1 MQTRALRSATACAQ
15 DSATVAASLV
25 RYWLGIVPLVRRE
38 LRHWGRQAQAIPD
51 PTLRAQALATLD
63 LERLNVEGAT
73 VFATLVPRRRWPAF
87 VPLLVAFQVMYD
99 YLDTIGEQTVD
110 DPLRNGLQ
118 LHRALAVA
126 LDPDLAPE
134 DYYAHHP
141 QGEDGG
147 YLDALVLRCRLALP
161 QLRASLA
168 VMRVARRA
176 AERCSAGQAYTHAAM
191 GHGDTRL
198 AAWAR
203 AQDRAGGYR
212 WWELSAGAISSVG
225 VYALLAAATDPQTT
239 AAEAARID
247 AAYFPPICALSALLD
262 SFIDRDADALT
273 ANHSSYRH
281 YSTGLVAAE
290 RIALIGRQAAS
301 LARDLPHGRRHVAI
315 VAGIV
320 AYYLSA
326 VDNGF
331 EGRIVA
337 RELRAS
343 VGPTV
348 AGILA
353 TMRLRRRLKHRRHV
367 AEG

>member
-1 MQTRALRSATACAQ
+1 MQVRAPRSVTACAQ
-15 DSATVAASLV
+15 DSATVAASLA

-38 LRHWGRQAQAIPD
+38 LRYWERQAQTIPD
-51 PTLRAQALATLD
+51 PTLRAQAVATLN
-63 LERLNVEGAT
+63 LERLNVEGAA
-73 VFATLVPRRRWPAF
+73 VFATLVPRRRWPSF
-87 VPLLVAFQVMYD
+87 VPMLVAFQVMYD
-99 YLDTIGEQTVD
+99 YLDTVGEQAVD
-110 DPLRNGLQ
+110 DPLRDGLQ

-126 LDPDLAPE
+126 LDPDLRPA

-141 QGEDGG
+141 HHDDGG
-147 YLDALVLRCRLALP
+147 YLDALVMRCRLSLP
-161 QLRASLA
+161 RLRASPA

-176 AERCSAGQAYTHAAM
+176 AERCSAGQAHTHAAM
-191 GHGDTRL
+191 WHGDARL

-203 AQDRAGGYR
+203 TQDRADGYR
-212 WWELSAGAISSVG
+212 WWELAAGTISSVG

-239 AAEAARID
+239 AADAERID

-262 SFIDRDADALT
+262 SFIDRDVDAIT
-273 ANHSSYRH
+273 ANHSAYRH
-281 YSTGLVAAE
+281 YPTALVASE
-290 RIALIGRQAAS
+290 RIAAIAREAAA
-301 LARDLPHGRRHVAI
+301 LARDLRRGRRHAAI
-315 VAGIV
+315 VSGIV

-326 VDNGF
+326 VDTGTK
-331 EGRIVA
+331 GCIVA

-353 TMRLRRRLKHRRHV
+353 TMRLRRWLTHRRRG